1 MRPSLTFV
9 KTGAKPKR
17 PPRRRA
23 LGFGLLA
30 AGLLLPGLSHSEPE
44 PSQAPLTSASRGRSL
59 SRLSPKPIISHAIQA
74 KALLLCRGIPLLP
87 KHVNMGC
94 SMACGLRTLPV
105 KVSSW
110 RDITRKPKTNEGLC
124 RAGRR
129 SRWK

>member
-23 LGFGLLA
+23 LGFEGFGLLA

-44 PSQAPLTSASRGRSL
+44 PSQAPLTSALSRRSL

-105 KVSSW
+105 KVS
-110 RDITRKPKTNEGLC
+110 
-124 RAGRR
+124 
-129 SRWK
+129 